1 MDSELETISWLWRST
16 LNVMKVLLIHM
27 MLWAL
32 VCMML
37 QRLCDDVEFLGTSYD
52 ILSRNLFPQA
62 TCAAMAVSGWVTSI
76 SLWCLN
82 PGVVF
87 EEISSA
93 ARSII
98 LTSGYVLNKM
108 WKESSQPTF
117 AVLHYWIMTSCW
129 MLQYQWQ
136 IWISTMITF
145 YREVQHA
152 PLDMQTLR

>member
-1 MDSELETISWLWRST
+1 
-16 LNVMKVLLIHM
+16 
-27 MLWAL
+27 
-32 VCMML
+32 MML
-37 QRLCDDVEFLGTSYD
+37 QCLCDDVEFLGTSYD

-98 LTSGYVLNKM
+98 LTSGYVLDKTGKNPL
-108 WKESSQPTF
+108 SQR
-117 AVLHYWIMTSCW
+117 
-129 MLQYQWQ
+129 LQFC
-136 IWISTMITF
+136 IT
-145 YREVQHA
+145 E
-152 PLDMQTLR
+152 L

>member
-1 MDSELETISWLWRST
+1 
-16 LNVMKVLLIHM
+16 
-27 MLWAL
+27 
-32 VCMML
+32 MML

-117 AVLHYWIMTSCW
+117 AVLHY
-129 MLQYQWQ
+129 
-136 IWISTMITF
+136 
-145 YREVQHA
+145 
-152 PLDMQTLR
+152 